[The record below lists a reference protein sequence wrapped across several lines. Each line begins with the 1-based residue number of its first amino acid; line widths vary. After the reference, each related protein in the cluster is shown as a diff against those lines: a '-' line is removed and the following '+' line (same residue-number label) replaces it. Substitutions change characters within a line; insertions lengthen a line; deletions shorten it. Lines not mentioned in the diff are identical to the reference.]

1 MLSQERVSLGTGRQP
16 QRLIFRGGQGGGQR
30 RIRRPNF
37 ENLHTASV
45 HGGRFG
51 SAAVDQTAWP
61 RITMALSALRNYTL
75 EFMAIRRAVLVIAD
89 IGGYTAYMNWNRTHL
104 VHAQMA
110 VATLLESVI
119 DAAKGMKLAKLEGDA
134 AFFWAPNG
142 DAQTLV
148 SDRLARMHQAF
159 LDRRARI
166 ENSRMCNCASC
177 KQLMNLSLKFVA
189 HQGEVAEQKVKR
201 HTELAGVDVILVHR
215 MLKNQVPVPEY
226 VLMTDAVAQ
235 CLDEP
240 VRRTCLPL
248 LHDFEGLGETSTYYL
263 DLANSALPP
272 PAAAMGWAGRM
283 KFRWNALPF
292 MVGAKEPCA
301 GFRSLGRGAPELSKG

>member
-1 MLSQERVSLGTGRQP
+1 
-16 QRLIFRGGQGGGQR
+16 
-30 RIRRPNF
+30 
-37 ENLHTASV
+37 
-45 HGGRFG
+45 
-51 SAAVDQTAWP
+51 
-61 RITMALSALRNYTL
+61 
-75 EFMAIRRAVLVIAD
+75 MAIRRAVLVIAD

-104 VHAQMA
+104 VHAQLA

-134 AFFWAPNG
+134 AFFWAPDG

-148 SDRLARMHQAF
+148 SERLARMHQAF

-166 ENSRMCNCASC
+166 ENSRLCSCASC
-177 KQLMNLSLKFVA
+177 RQLMNLSLKFVA

-226 VLMTDAVAQ
+226 VLMTDAVAA

-240 VRRTCLPL
+240 VRAVCTPL
-248 LHDFEGLGETSTYYL
+248 VHDFEGLGETSTYYL
-263 DLANSALPP
+263 DLANSAVQPP
-272 PAAAMGWAGRM
+272 VEAMGWGGRL
-283 KFRWNALPF
+283 KFRWNSLPF
-292 MVGAKEPCA
+292 MIGAKQPCA
-301 GFRSLGRGAPELSKG
+301 GFRSLDRGASELSAGN